1 MKSFFIIKRELPR
14 TNNDNFIIQTSD
26 EKSEILNQIKIKGL
40 DISKYTFYDES
51 ELSEKNTFIQL
62 YNNSIFEVYFP
73 RTKKADNT
81 YVYYPKPGVVKTPD
95 GTIYVNRW
103 EEVDLNNIDVS
114 SISYICDDSDKE
126 EHQRVLTIFN
136 SKPINQME
144 TSECE

>member
-81 YVYYPKPGVVKTPD
+81 Y
-95 GTIYVNRW
+95 
-103 EEVDLNNIDVS
+103 E
-114 SISYICDDSDKE
+114 
-126 EHQRVLTIFN
+126 
-136 SKPINQME
+136 
-144 TSECE
+144 